1 VKAATY
7 CRVSTEEQVQNGTS
21 LETQRERTRDYVDG
35 QGWEL
40 VCEYVD
46 AGISGIKGSRPQL
59 DALMTACRQGRVEV
73 VVVTKLDRFGRSNR
87 HLANTLGELDEL
99 GVSFVSLAEQ
109 FDTSTPMGKGMLAI
123 SGVFAEIE
131 HATIRDRMMAGKSA
145 VKALGYWPGGC
156 VPFGFRPVPDGAHK
170 RLVVE
175 KHDAETIRLSASLL
189 VDNGC
194 STHEVAERLNGLGRK
209 PARASRWNL
218 MLVRHMLRR
227 SSLVP
232 DILTKERFLQVQ
244 AALEARGSGPQRE
257 RDHVYP
263 LSLRLFGKCGAPYRG
278 VYRKELATPRRYY
291 TCKNKDWEQR
301 ATRCEDRSLHAEDIE
316 CVVWEQVCDVLSKPE
331 RLLSLA
337 EEYLGLRGQQI
348 EFERD
353 SVADLDAQIAKQEK
367 VLTEN
372 VVEAVKAGQSA
383 SVIQSV
389 TAQLTSELDAL
400 RRHRKML
407 ESWREDSAR
416 ESQRMRYLWEL
427 AEGAHKRLPH
437 MTPQEQKE
445 MLDLLDVRVTVREH
459 ATKET
464 PTRVRVEG
472 VVGSVALT
480 NAAREIDEVEPPRG
494 SAPGQEAEAA
504 PPATP
509 VRR

>member
-21 LETQRERTRDYVDG
+21 LETQRARTRGYVEEK
-35 QGWEL
+35 GWAFVEEFTEEG
-40 VCEYVD
+40 V
-46 AGISGIKGSRPQL
+46 SGAKESRPELDRLL
-59 DALMTACRQGRVEV
+59 DACRAGEVEV
-73 VVVTKLDRFGRSNR
+73 VVVTKHDRFARSLLNALLLMR
-87 HLANTLGELDEL
+87 DLDEM
-99 GVSFVSLAEQ
+99 GVVVEFTDEPNETGLIRNLRFAIAEDERQ
-109 FDTSTPMGKGMLAI
+109 RIVERTS
-123 SGVFAEIE
+123 
-131 HATIRDRMMAGKSA
+131 AGKRA
-145 VKALGYWPGGC
+145 IKAQGYWIGGR
-156 VPFGFRPVPDGAHK
+156 VPFGFTPVSEGARK
-170 RLVVE
+170 RLVVDE
-175 KHDAETIRLSASLL
+175 FEAESIRLAATLL
-189 VDNGC
+189 VDQRC
-194 STHEVAERLNGLGRK
+194 STHEVAERLNGLGRV
-209 PARASRWNL
+209 PRTAARWDH
-218 MLVRHMLRR
+218 MLLRHMLRR
-227 SSLVP
+227 RIVVP
-232 DILTKERFLQVQ
+232 DILTEERFAEVQ
-244 AALEARGSGPQRE
+244 AVLEATGSGPQRE

-263 LSLRLFGKCGAPYRG
+263 LSLRLFGMCGAPYRG

-301 ATRCEDRSLHAEDIE
+301 ATRCEDRALHAEDIE
-316 CVVWEQVCDVLSKPE
+316 YVVWEQVCDVLSQPE

-337 EEYLGLRGQQI
+337 EEYLGLRGQQV

-389 TAQLTSELDAL
+389 TAQLTNELDAL

-407 ESWREDSAR
+407 DSWREESAR
-416 ESQRMRYLWEL
+416 ESQRMRHLWEL

-437 MTPQEQKE
+437 MSPQEQKE
-445 MLDLLDVRVTVREH
+445 MLDLLDVRVTVLEH
-459 ATKET
+459 GTKES

-494 SAPGQEAEAA
+494 SARGQEAEAA

-509 VRR
+509 ARR